1 MRLFLL
7 IIAWASVAGSV
18 FDGLIAGWLVFL
30 GAAGEAPYAISVD
43 AHLRNHLAFLYWV
56 KDLALLLLPDGF
68 VVWLFA
74 LPALV
79 YFPVR
84 VAMSV
89 VIGGLAFSAA
99 RRLGSG

>member
-30 GAAGEAPYAISVD
+30 GAAGEAPYGISVE
-43 AHLRNHLAFLYWV
+43 AHLRDHFGIIYWV
-56 KDLALLLLPDGF
+56 KDLALLILPDGF

-84 VAMSV
+84 VAMGV

-99 RRLGSG
+99 RRMGPG